1 MNSNILTVSVRL
13 CVVRAHDACCI
24 TITDAS
30 LERDEVSVFHVLLCD
45 VGSESDST
53 SLLRI
58 SVTTEG
64 EDEDNT
70 ITIMNDYDYDYDN
83 DNSDD
88 DAHGVEKGAET

>member
-13 CVVRAHDACCI
+13 CVVRAHDACCV

-58 SVTTEG
+58 SVTTER
-64 EDEDNT
+64 EEEDNT
-70 ITIMNDYDYDYDN
+70 ITIMMDDDDN
-83 DNSDD
+83 DCDN
-88 DAHGVEKGAET
+88 